1 MSNSSAASASSVEFY
16 ENGTTSARGANV
28 EWVEIVEPQSK
39 QTMYANL
46 VTGQCAWEPPPGA
59 QVKLTHPN
67 QWWELFDSKT
77 GRYYYYN
84 AASSCTKWQKPLGT
98 EIDIIPLAKLQTLKE
113 NTEGASPRVRRTC
126 ETQTSPSVRR
136 IHKHQNQHVFA
147 QNISP
152 ETGIVSFRSNSQ
164 NSQNTLNGMQ
174 SSFDWMSLDEDNILS
189 ERSDYC
195 VPPTKPAAYAFPTAP
210 SASSTL
216 SHAQSSE
223 SIPARSSRSVSP
235 PNSVK
240 RSLFSSVTSTKS
252 KNKNGWSKDSPK
264 CALTQPDNKQLRKDT
279 SALFKLIQSYMG
291 DRKSKTSP
299 DQIALSFCEL
309 CTKRAEIADEGIAL
323 LIQQLSDNDR
333 PDSLR
338 KGWELL
344 TILLAFVFPSEAI
357 HEKLVEF
364 LNRNSDPIFDL
375 PEVPIS
381 YFSQQCVKRLSK
393 VIARLKPS
401 LGTIQE
407 TKVHI
412 FRPPLFS
419 ASLDELMQM
428 QHEKFPNLKLPWL
441 LTTLIELLY
450 QAGGRRTEGLFR
462 VAGDPEQ
469 LATARGQLDGWLAP
483 KMHDAN
489 VPAGLLKFWLRQLPV
504 PLIPP
509 NMYQRALAA
518 ADNPAEAVRI
528 VDLLPEINR
537 LVLVK
542 VIALLQDL
550 SREEVVARTKMD
562 TSNLA
567 MVIAPNILRC
577 ESEDP
582 RVIFENTR
590 REMSFMKTLILHYDS
605 TFIQNVL

>member
-1 MSNSSAASASSVEFY
+1 MKFY
-16 ENGTTSARGANV
+16 ENGSTGSRAANV
-28 EWVEIVEPQSK
+28 EWVEIVEPQSR

-46 VTGQCAWEPPPGA
+46 VTGQCAWEPPLGA
-59 QVKLTHPN
+59 NVKTTHQN

-84 AASSCTKWQKPLGT
+84 ASSSVTKWQKPTGVD
-98 EIDIIPLAKLQTLKE
+98 IDIIPLAKLQTLKE
-113 NTEGASPRVRRTC
+113 NTEGAAAKIRRTC

-136 IHKHQNQHVFA
+136 VTNKVTGPVFA

-152 ETGIVSFRSNSQ
+152 DAGVVSFRSNSR

-174 SSFDWMSLDEDNILS
+174 SSFEWMSVDEDSALS
-189 ERSDYC
+189 ERGASEYGANPASKNG
-195 VPPTKPAAYAFPTAP
+195 PPYGAFPTAA

-216 SHAQSSE
+216 SHAPSSD
-223 SIPARSSRSVSP
+223 SIPARSSRSASP
-235 PNSVK
+235 PPPGR
-240 RSLFSSVTSTKS
+240 RSLFSSVTSTKG
-252 KNKNGWSKDSPK
+252 KNKNGWSKEPPK
-264 CALTQPDNKQLRKDT
+264 TSLTQPENKQLRKET
-279 SALFKLIQSYMG
+279 AALFKLIQSYMG
-291 DRKSKTSP
+291 DRKSKVNP
-299 DQIALSFCEL
+299 EQIALSFCEL
-309 CTKRAEIADEGIAL
+309 AVKKLEIGDEAIAL

-344 TILLAFVFPSEAI
+344 TIVLAYIFPTENIS
-357 HEKLVEF
+357 EKLNEF
-364 LNRNSDPIFDL
+364 LSKHLDPIFDL
-375 PEVPIS
+375 PEVSTS
-381 YFSQQCVKRLSK
+381 YFSQQCMKRNQK
-393 VIARLKPS
+393 
-401 LGTIQE
+401 
-407 TKVHI
+407 
-412 FRPPLFS
+412 
-419 ASLDELMQM
+419 LMQM
-428 QHEKFPNLKLPWL
+428 QSEKFPELKLPWL

-450 QAGGRRTEGLFR
+450 QSGGRRTEGIFR

-489 VPAGLLKFWLRQLPV
+489 VPACLLKLWLRQLPV
-504 PLIPP
+504 PLILP
-509 NMYQRALAA
+509 NLYQRALSAA
-518 ADNPAEAVRI
+518 ENAAEAVRI
-528 VDLLPEINR
+528 VDLLPDINR
-537 LVLVK
+537 LVLVR
-542 VIALLQDL
+542 VIDLLQDL
-550 SREEVVARTKMD
+550 SREEVVAKTKMD

-590 REMSFMKTLILHYDS
+590 REMSFMKILILNYDT

>member
-1 MSNSSAASASSVEFY
+1 M
-16 ENGTTSARGANV
+16 
-28 EWVEIVEPQSK
+28 EWVEIVEPQSR

-59 QVKLTHPN
+59 NVKTTHQN

-84 AASSCTKWQKPLGT
+84 ASSSVTKWQKPTGID
-98 EIDIIPLAKLQTLKE
+98 IDIIPLAKLQTLKE
-113 NTEGASPRVRRTC
+113 NTEGGTATAKIRRTC

-136 IHKHQNQHVFA
+136 VANKVVTGPVFA

-152 ETGIVSFRSNSQ
+152 ETGVVSFRSNSQ

-174 SSFDWMSLDEDNILS
+174 SSFEWMSLDEELS
-189 ERSDYC
+189 ERAATSSEYG
-195 VPPTKPAAYAFPTAP
+195 VNPPSTRNDPPCGAFPTAA

-216 SHAQSSE
+216 SHAPSSD
-223 SIPARSSRSVSP
+223 SIPPRSSRSASP
-235 PNSVK
+235 PVTGGARK
-240 RSLFSSVTSTKS
+240 SLFSSVTSTKS
-252 KNKNGWSKDSPK
+252 KNKNGWSKDAPK
-264 CALTQPDNKQLRKDT
+264 ASLTQPDNKQLRKET
-279 SALFKLIQSYMG
+279 AALFKLIQSYMG

-299 DQIALSFCEL
+299 EQVALSFCEL
-309 CTKRAEIADEGIAL
+309 AVKKPEIGDEAIAL
-323 LIQQLSDNDR
+323 LMQQLSDNEK

-338 KGWELL
+338 RGWELL
-344 TILLAFVFPSEAI
+344 TIVLAFIFPTEVIS
-357 HEKLVEF
+357 EKLNDF
-364 LNRNSDPIFDL
+364 LSKHLDPIFDL
-375 PEVPIS
+375 PEVSTS
-381 YFSQQCVKRLSK
+381 YFSQQCLKRLSK
-393 VIARLKPS
+393 VIARLKPGVS
-401 LGTIQE
+401 TIQE
-407 TKVHI
+407 TKIHI

-428 QHEKFPNLKLPWL
+428 QSEKFPELKLPWL

-450 QAGGRRTEGLFR
+450 QSGGRRTEGIFR

-489 VPAGLLKFWLRQLPV
+489 VPACLLKLWLRQLPV
-504 PLIPP
+504 PLILP
-509 NMYQRALAA
+509 NLYQRALVAA
-518 ADNPAEAVRI
+518 ETPAEAIRL
-528 VDLLPEINR
+528 VDLLPDINR
-537 LVLVK
+537 LVLVR

-550 SREEVVARTKMD
+550 SREEVVAKTKMD

-590 REMSFMKTLILHYDS
+590 REMSFLKVLITNYDT